1 MEDAILDQLI
11 LNSEK
16 QQQWVR
22 RFSTKRYLYEALKK
36 IDRDYYRGIK
46 GIRGVGK
53 TVLMLQLAR
62 ETKGSLYISA
72 DSTILKPF
80 TLYEIVK
87 ELNKRGYYNIFI
99 DEIHRKTFWDVDLK
113 TLYDEH
119 EGRITFSGSSALD
132 ITKTSAD
139 LSRRVVLKELKP
151 ASLREFLNIRKHKNI
166 PPIPFEKIIQDKV
179 NLTKKYTNAF
189 EYFKEYLKY
198 GGLLYPKNGF
208 YEALENSIKKII
220 LQDLSALR
228 DINIKYETDVYKL
241 LYFIARSPPYQTNYS
256 SIATSGDEY
265 EWFLSDL
272 KTASL
277 IEDWIDEVP
286 EDRIVSKYNVGPGDI
301 HNVVETA
308 EWLLHAAREFARMYN
323 FDCVSEIGDLVLRTR
338 NGCKK
343 ELLNLISLRGIGRV
357 RARALY
363 NEGFKTV
370 NDLRGVPLQRLAG
383 VKSIGEGV
391 AKSIKRQIGESDKGE
406 DKELSSFVGKK

>member
-151 ASLREFLNIRKHKNI
+151 ASFREFLNIRKHKNI

-256 SIATSGDEY
+256 SIARTLTIS
-265 EWFLSDL
+265 
-272 KTASL
+272 KTMA
-277 IEDWIDEVP
+277 I
-286 EDRIVSKYNVGPGDI
+286 RI
-301 HNVVETA
+301 
-308 EWLLHAAREFARMYN
+308 
-323 FDCVSEIGDLVLRTR
+323 
-338 NGCKK
+338 
-343 ELLNLISLRGIGRV
+343 
-357 RARALY
+357 
-363 NEGFKTV
+363 V
-370 NDLRGVPLQRLAG
+370 NDLAETGIIIPILPCKKKGVDVKKEPKIYLTLPLREFFSKYGFEIERGATREEFFVNHIRDVCYLKGDRGEKTPDFR
-383 VKSIGEGV
+383 VHNIKVEIG
-391 AKSIKRQIGESDKGE
+391 GESKKKYQNPDYIAV
-406 DKELSSFVGKK
+406 DSLSTVENKIPLYLFGFVY

>member
-36 IDRDYYRGIK
+36 IDKDYYRGIK

-72 DSTILKPF
+72 DSTTLKPF

-166 PPIPFEKIIQDKV
+166 PPIPFEKIIKNKV
-179 NLTKKYTNAF
+179 TLTKKYTMSQQ
-189 EYFKEYLKY
+189 L
-198 GGLLYPKNGF
+198 G
-208 YEALENSIKKII
+208 
-220 LQDLSALR
+220 
-228 DINIKYETDVYKL
+228 T
-241 LYFIARSPPYQTNYS
+241 
-256 SIATSGDEY
+256 
-265 EWFLSDL
+265 
-272 KTASL
+272 
-277 IEDWIDEVP
+277 
-286 EDRIVSKYNVGPGDI
+286 
-301 HNVVETA
+301 
-308 EWLLHAAREFARMYN
+308 
-323 FDCVSEIGDLVLRTR
+323 
-338 NGCKK
+338 
-343 ELLNLISLRGIGRV
+343 
-357 RARALY
+357 
-363 NEGFKTV
+363 
-370 NDLRGVPLQRLAG
+370 
-383 VKSIGEGV
+383 
-391 AKSIKRQIGESDKGE
+391 
-406 DKELSSFVGKK
+406 